1 MLTSSGVSV
10 VYAQEALEPKLPG
23 VREVSSGTCMSGLAA
38 WCRHIFEMDEKELT
52 KSERE
57 RRMTEGKRTAMRL
70 EAADFY
76 SRHRGQSW
84 KNVLSVGDARHER
97 DALVELAK
105 ERRKTELGELRVKTF
120 TVPPMQALHEMTFS
134 LQLTRTLLP
143 ALVRY
148 DGNLDEVMAS
158 KRPLEALAEVLD
170 LPELAGLASPSLEDE
185 EQVDSY
191 IAEVFGILQGAMA

>member
-1 MLTSSGVSV
+1 
-10 VYAQEALEPKLPG
+10 
-23 VREVSSGTCMSGLAA
+23 
-38 WCRHIFEMDEKELT
+38 
-52 KSERE
+52 
-57 RRMTEGKRTAMRL
+57 L

-76 SRHRGQSW
+76 SRHRGQSG